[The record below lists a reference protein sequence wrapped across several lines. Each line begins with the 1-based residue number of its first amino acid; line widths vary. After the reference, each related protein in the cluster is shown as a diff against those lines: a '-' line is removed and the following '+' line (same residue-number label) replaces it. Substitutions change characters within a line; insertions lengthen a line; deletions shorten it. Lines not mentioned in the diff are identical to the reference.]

1 MHIGH
6 HFGNAHLVE
15 ELHKGHLVPVELLV
29 GTLAVDIVLAVHM
42 AAVDVGPVLDNP
54 AVAEHMALE
63 VEHTAEVERTAVVVV
78 HTAEVV
84 ALVFAIVSGNHL
96 HSEWGNHLFHHFS
109 SI

>member
-63 VEHTAEVERTAVVVV
+63 EHTAEVECTAVAVVV
-78 HTAEVV
+78 HIAEVV

-96 HSEWGNHLFHHFS
+96 HSEWGNRLFHRFS